1 MEFLNINLGEFIFTL
16 AIITLSLTIILRK
29 YTILTL
35 QIALLAAVLFIPD
48 FLDYTAGTYVLLVL
62 QIVLFAFA
70 LFRYK
75 KAIDLNYRLIRE
87 TTHEIPKNITA
98 GGGFGG
104 ICKYPR

>member
-1 MEFLNINLGEFIFTL
+1 MEFLNSSLGEFIFII
-16 AIITLSLTIILRK
+16 AIITLSLATILRK

-35 QIALLAAVLFIPD
+35 QIALLAAALFIPN
-48 FLDYTAGTYVLLVL
+48 LLEHIAVTYVLLVL
-62 QIVLFAFA
+62 EVVLFAFA

-75 KAIDLNYRLIRE
+75 KAIDLNYCLIRE

>member
-1 MEFLNINLGEFIFTL
+1 MEFLNSSLGEFIFII
-16 AIITLSLTIILRK
+16 AIITLSLVTILRK

-35 QIALLAAVLFIPD
+35 QIALLAAALFIPNL
-48 FLDYTAGTYVLLVL
+48 FEHAAGTNVLLML
-62 QIVLFAFA
+62 QVILFAFG

-87 TTHEIPKNITA
+87 TTHEIPKKITA